1 MKEIQDKGTKINDSR
16 KGNIGDSRK
25 DLWKRINFLKHFF
38 LLFKPSQ
45 QSCYSMKFYN
55 DIS

>member
-25 DLWKRINFLKHFF
+25 DLLKRIYFLKHF
-38 LLFKPSQ
+38 LMYLPSQ

>member
-1 MKEIQDKGTKINDSR
+1 MKEIQGKGTKINDSR

-25 DLWKRINFLKHFF
+25 DLWKRIYFLKHFF
-38 LLFKPSQ
+38 IFKPSQ